1 MEKQH
6 KIPTKEKTVDNRNSN
21 NSSYDIAAEIMPLLD
36 DFFCGNFTHDGDS
49 ILMELVDGKVFRL
62 SVSEVV

>member
-6 KIPTKEKTVDNRNSN
+6 KIPTKEKKTENRNSYN
-21 NSSYDIAAEIMPLLD
+21 NSYDIAAEIMLLLD
-36 DFFCGNFTHDGDS
+36 DYFCGNFTHDCDC
-49 ILMELVDGKVFRL
+49 ILMKLVDGKVFRL